1 MKKNSMV
8 VISRWGSRPAHVGM
22 SLQTDVGESVG
33 GERPGSV
40 KYICNELMGGFTH
53 PYPPPKLPFGSLG
66 SCQLLLLAR
75 LARQHRQSAHS
86 APPRAAQLTM
96 PSALL
101 C

>member
-1 MKKNSMV
+1 M
-8 VISRWGSRPAHVGM
+8 R
-22 SLQTDVGESVG
+22 
-33 GERPGSV
+33 
-40 KYICNELMGGFTH
+40 GFTH